1 MTCYV
6 LRFFCCFFFVQ
17 EFLQKAKDRYH
28 NWGDKEKAAE
38 YHIANKDALKE
49 KAKNKYKSLSE
60 EKKKK

>member
-17 EFLQKAKDRYH
+17 EFLQKPKDRYH

-49 KAKNKYKSLSE
+49 KTKNKYKSLSE